1 MINPIIIIIVGLS
14 GIIAQVILLREL
26 LVNFQGNELT
36 LGIILSNWILL
47 EAAGA
52 YGGGKIIAWARNKTG
67 VLLIFQGLFISLLPF
82 SVYLAKIIKPF
93 LGSGFGETLGIQD
106 VFLGSFLVILPTAF
120 CHGALFSSLCKIS
133 SERSQDRSLS
143 IGNTYSLETAGTI
156 IGGFLVT
163 YLLIPFLDSL
173 RGALVISLLNTLI
186 TLVLIKASLKK
197 PAQII
202 IFSMLL
208 AGMITAYVFAEK
220 INLRVEKLQWG
231 GREVLF
237 SRDSVYGKITLIKNR
252 NQQTLFYNGVA
263 QLSVPDPDLV
273 FVQDFVNFPMLFHPA
288 PEKIMLIAA
297 GPGGILNELLKY
309 RIKQIDYLEPD
320 ARLIQVIQGLPSDI
334 IGREFS
340 DPRVKTTIQD
350 ARFFLRSQQSG
361 YDLIII
367 GLSGGP
373 QDLSSNR
380 YFSEEFFALAKEKLN
395 NNGLLCFTLPGSLN
409 YLSGELKELNSCVFS
424 SLKAVF
430 PHVRVI
436 PEHYNIYLAS
446 ASLEL
451 EKIGPELLFRRIEQR
466 GIKNTIFTKNYITY
480 RLQPEWL
487 SWFIAQLKNTAP
499 GKNHDFTPV
508 ALLKNMTL
516 WNRQFSSSR
525 VFAFF
530 TAMTKIKFRH
540 LIFLVLLL
548 PLAVFLM
555 ARSVKSPL
563 SPVILYGAAATG
575 FFAMVANL
583 AILFTYQISF
593 GYLYYKIG
601 LLISVFMAGTAW
613 ASWIISKKLKTIKN
627 PLRLFLGGET
637 AIILFLLF
645 LALTIVRLSSPGS
658 ALIFIIL
665 LFICGGLLGAQ
676 FPLASRIYLKYTP
689 ETAKAAGAV
698 YSADLLGGWLAG
710 MIASVILLPL
720 FGIVKTLLLVAL
732 LKLGSLVLIM
742 AVRKLDI
749 SDK

>member
-1 MINPIIIIIVGLS
+1 MINPVIIIIVGLS
-14 GIIAQVILLREL
+14 GIIAQVLLLREL

-82 SVYLAKIIKPF
+82 SVYLARIIKPF

-197 PAQII
+197 TAQMITFGI
-202 IFSMLL
+202 LL
-208 AGMITAYVFAEK
+208 AGMIIAYVFAGK
-220 INLRVEKLQWG
+220 INLSAEKLQWG
-231 GREVLF
+231 GRDVLLN
-237 SRDSVYGKITLIKNR
+237 RDSVYGKITLVKNR

-263 QLSVPDPDLV
+263 QLSVPDPDLI

-288 PEKIMLIAA
+288 PEKVMLIAA
-297 GPGGILNELLKY
+297 GPGGVLNELLKY
-309 RIKQIDYLEPD
+309 RVRQIDYLEPD
-320 ARLIQVIQGLPSDI
+320 AQLIQVIQGLPSDI

-340 DPRVKTTIQD
+340 DPRVKTTVQD
-350 ARFFLRSQQSG
+350 ARFFLRSQQKE
-361 YDLIII
+361 YDLIMV
-367 GLSGGP
+367 GLSGP

-395 NNGLLCFTLPGSLN
+395 NDGLLCFTLPGSLN
-409 YLSGELKELNSCVFS
+409 HLSGELKELNSCIFNA
-424 SLKAVF
+424 LKAVF

-436 PEHYNIYLAS
+436 PEYYNIYLAS

-466 GIKNTIFTKNYITY
+466 GIENTIFTKNYIAY

-487 SWFIAQLKNTAP
+487 SWFTTQLKNTAP
-499 GKNHDFTPV
+499 GINHDFTPV
-508 ALLKNMTL
+508 ALLKNIAL

-530 TAMTKIKFRH
+530 TAMTKIRFRH
-540 LIFLVLLL
+540 LIFLILLL

-563 SPVILYGAAATG
+563 SPAILYGAAATG

-583 AILFTYQISF
+583 AILFAYQISF

-627 PLRLFLGGET
+627 PLRLFLGGEA
-637 AIILFLLF
+637 AIILFLLS
-645 LALTIVRLSSPGS
+645 LTLTIVRLSSPGS

-710 MIASVILLPL
+710 TIASVILLPL
-720 FGIVKTLLLVAL
+720 FGIVKTLFLVAL

>member
-1 MINPIIIIIVGLS
+1 MINPITIIIVGLS
-14 GIIAQVILLREL
+14 GIIAQVLLLREL

-82 SVYLAKIIKPF
+82 SVYLARIIKPC
-93 LGSGFGETLGIQD
+93 LGAGFGETLGIQN

-133 SERSQDRSLS
+133 SERSQDKSLS

-163 YLLIPFLDSL
+163 YLLIPFLDPL

-186 TLVLIKASLKK
+186 TLALIKASLKK
-197 PAQII
+197 SAQMITFGI
-202 IFSMLL
+202 LL
-208 AGMITAYVFAEK
+208 AGVIIAYVFAGK
-220 INLRVEKLQWG
+220 INLRAEKLQWG
-231 GREVLF
+231 GREVLS
-237 SRDSVYGKITLIKNR
+237 SRDSVYGKITLVKNKS
-252 NQQTLFYNGVA
+252 QQTLFYNGVA

-288 PEKIMLIAA
+288 PGKIMLIAA
-297 GPGGILNELLKY
+297 GPGGVLNELLKY
-309 RIKQIDYLEPD
+309 RVKQIDYLEPD
-320 ARLIQVIQGLPSDI
+320 AKLIKTIQGLPSDI
-334 IGREFS
+334 IVREFS
-340 DPRVKTTIQD
+340 DPRVKTTVQD
-350 ARFFLRSQQSG
+350 ARLFLRSQQKG
-361 YDLIII
+361 YDLIMV
-367 GLSGGP
+367 GLSGP

-380 YFSEEFFALAKEKLN
+380 YFSEEFFALAKEKLK

-409 YLSGELKELNSCVFS
+409 HLSGELKELNSCIFS
-424 SLKAVF
+424 ALKAVF

-436 PEHYNIYLAS
+436 PEYYNIYLAS

-451 EKIGPELLFRRIEQR
+451 EKISPELLSQRIEQR
-466 GIKNTIFTKNYITY
+466 GIENTIFTKDYIDY
-480 RLQPEWL
+480 RLQQEWL
-487 SWFIAQLKNTAP
+487 SWFIAQLKNTDP

-516 WNRQFSSSR
+516 WNRQFSSNWIS
-525 VFAFF
+525 VFFA
-530 TAMTKIKFRH
+530 AMAKIRFPH
-540 LIFLVLLL
+540 LILLILFL
-548 PLAVFLM
+548 PLAGFLTS
-555 ARSVKSPL
+555 RSTKSPL
-563 SPVILYGAAATG
+563 RPAILYGVATTG

-613 ASWIISKKLKTIKN
+613 ASWVISRKLKTIKN
-627 PLRLFLGGET
+627 PLGLFLAGEV

-645 LALTIVRLSSPGS
+645 LALTIIKLSSPGS

-710 MIASVILLPL
+710 LIASIILLPL
-720 FGIVKTLLLVAL
+720 FGIVKTLLLLAL

-742 AVRKLDI
+742 TARKLGI